1 MPRSRSS
8 SPFDDCPV
16 GLQPTPPLPLVLGS
30 EVNPEYAQYASPS
43 DNLPERELAT
53 YRLSG
58 TVFPLG
64 DIHGSVGSPKQS
76 ISVGTIS
83 RKDREPSADAD
94 ADLSGTKCNRILETF
109 GNADGH
115 GLAFQLSCARKQD
128 CKLIAPAS
136 RDRITIPRDPG
147 QSPGHFLQHLVTSRV
162 AMRVVDVFETIDVED
177 EHDKLLVP
185 ASGPLEGVV
194 EAITEEGTIGE
205 VGKGIV
211 RGEVPE
217 APFRIIAGIF
227 RGLLIRYVA
236 HEQANTRGGAAC
248 DRCKSPLKPPAS
260 RRDVQAVV
268 QELGSATF
276 EHTSDGTGHSAPDS
290 IVKRLSHGAAEQF
303 ARRGHEQGF
312 VRGPDR

>member
-1 MPRSRSS
+1 
-8 SPFDDCPV
+8 
-16 GLQPTPPLPLVLGS
+16 
-30 EVNPEYAQYASPS
+30 
-43 DNLPERELAT
+43 
-53 YRLSG
+53 
-58 TVFPLG
+58 VFPLG

-83 RKDREPSADAD
+83 RKYREPSADAD
-94 ADLSGTKCNRILETF
+94 ADLAGTNCNRILETF
-109 GNADGH
+109 GNANGH
-115 GLAFQLSCARKQD
+115 SLAFHFICARKQD
-128 CKLIAPAS
+128 CKLVAPEP

-162 AMRVVDVFETIDVED
+162 AMCVVDVFESIHVEY
-177 EHDKLLVP
+177 EYDKLLVP
-185 ASGPLEGVV
+185 ASGPLECVV

-211 RGEVPE
+211 RGEVLE

-227 RGLLIRYVA
+227 GGLLIRDVA
-236 HEQANTRGGAAC
+236 HEQANTRGGAAY
-248 DRCKSPLKPPAS
+248 DRCKSSLKPPAP
-260 RRDVQAVV
+260 RRDFQAVV
-268 QELGSATF
+268 QELGSASF
-276 EHTSDGTGHSAPDS
+276 EHTSDGSGHSAPDS